1 MIAPQTKFISET
13 SGSPSQANSVPRS
26 SIIGINSFRISAFHY
41 HIEPSHSD
49 YSFMPPNPPL
59 ISGGSVSV
67 GPLRGQRP
75 KSFRSFSMS
84 GLTRKV

>member
-13 SGSPSQANSVPRS
+13 SESQANSAPRS
-26 SIIGINSFRISAFHY
+26 SIIGIKSTTFLPFHDR
-41 HIEPSHSD
+41 IEPSHSD

-67 GPLRGQRP
+67 GPLRGP
-75 KSFRSFSMS
+75 LLKSFRLS
-84 GLTRKV
+84 